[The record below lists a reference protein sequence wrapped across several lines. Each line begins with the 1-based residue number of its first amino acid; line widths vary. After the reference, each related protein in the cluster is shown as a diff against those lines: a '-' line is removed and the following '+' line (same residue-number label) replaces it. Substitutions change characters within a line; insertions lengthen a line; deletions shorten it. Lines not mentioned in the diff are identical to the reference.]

1 MRKLKSPV
9 KSRTR
14 SQSSGLLA
22 PKTRFLELSDYHLIT
37 HYQRFL
43 TFHKFHSILS
53 PHLPSMPKSSNRI
66 FPFSL
71 SSLISWSL
79 LQSLNTLHSRGPRFQ
94 SGTYVEHLQFKKKK
108 KKRSP
113 VLWLRAHT
121 PSLPGALIPPHP
133 LLPTLLRPFVTH
145 SLNFLVLS
153 LHHRRVSSLPPKF

>member
-1 MRKLKSPV
+1 MRKLKSV

-37 HYQRFL
+37 HYQGFL

-94 SGTYVEHLQFKKKK
+94 SGTYVEHLLFKKKK
-108 KKRSP
+108 KKKSCLVAQSP
-113 VLWLRAHT
+113 H
-121 PSLPGALIPPHP
+121 PPHSRGPSFP
-133 LLPTLLRPFVTH
+133 LILCFLPCSGPL
-145 SLNFLVLS
+145 
-153 LHHRRVSSLPPKF
+153 